1 MDLSGL
7 HVKIHKYRWLEG
19 GKMEF
24 KILLGLVPSAP
35 PSTTGKRI
43 YFVLSKVGFNLP
55 VFSAAAAVV
64 RGAVKRS

>member
-1 MDLSGL
+1 
-7 HVKIHKYRWLEG
+7 
-19 GKMEF
+19 MEF

-35 PSTTGKRI
+35 PSTAGKRI